1 MHALVDATFQE
12 ADVNKD
18 GKISFEEYAAM
29 VDNILN
35 DKLLTCQVK
44 KHPTIID
51 NMSISS
57 SVLQS
62 SAAPAQE

>member
-29 VDNILN
+29 VL
-35 DKLLTCQVK
+35 
-44 KHPTIID
+44 
-51 NMSISS
+51 
-57 SVLQS
+57 
-62 SAAPAQE
+62 